1 MPRPRTRSLERF
13 RLNGLI
19 ALITGAGR
27 GLGEA
32 CAIALADA
40 GAEVI
45 LMSRTESELDDLK
58 ARIESDGGIART
70 AICDAAVPAAIAA
83 VVPALGPIDILV
95 NNAGTNIP
103 EPFLDVSLDHLDT
116 ILNLNVRGAFLMA
129 QAVARGMVM
138 RGQGGSIINMSSQM
152 GHVGAPNRTAYCAS
166 KHAIEGLTKAMGVE
180 LAPHR
185 IRTNSVGPTFVET
198 PLAKK
203 FLDDPAFSKDVLER
217 IPMGKL
223 GQVED
228 VADAVVYLAAPASN
242 MVTGTSLLV
251 DGGWTAR

>member
-1 MPRPRTRSLERF
+1 MSQSRTRSPDRF
-13 RLNGLI
+13 RLDGLV
-19 ALITGAGR
+19 ALVTGAGR

-32 CAIALADA
+32 CAIALSEA

-45 LMSRTESELDDLK
+45 LMSRTQSELDDLK
-58 ARIESDGGIART
+58 IRIESDDGIART
-70 AICDAAVPAAIAA
+70 AVCDAANPAAIAR
-83 VVPALGPIDILV
+83 VIPKLGRIDILV

-103 EPFLDVSLDHLDT
+103 EPFLDVSLEHLDT
-116 ILNLNVRGAFLMA
+116 ILNLNLRGAYLMA
-129 QAVARGMVM
+129 QAVARGMVE
-138 RGQGGSIINMSSQM
+138 RGKGGSIIHMSSQM

-166 KHAIEGLTKAMGVE
+166 KHAIEGLTKAMGIE
-180 LAPHR
+180 LAPHA

-198 PLAKK
+198 PLAAG
-203 FLDDPAFSKDVLER
+203 FLKDPTFAKDVLER

-228 VADAVVYLAAPASN
+228 VADAVVYLAAPASK

>member
-1 MPRPRTRSLERF
+1 MSRRLENRT
-13 RLNGLI
+13 
-19 ALITGAGR
+19 ALIVGGAAGIGR
-27 GLGEA
+27 A
-32 CAIALADA
+32 T
-40 GAEVI
+40 AEVFLSNGAI
-45 LMSRTESELDDLK
+45 LVIADKDASALEQTEEELK
-58 ARIESDGGIART
+58 ACEKLLTFKMDVTDTDGINSVLREIVLKLGRLDTVVNSAGIDLNCPFETMSMSDWSDVLNVNLTGPINV
-70 AICDAAVPAAIAA
+70 CHAALPLLKASPAA
-83 VVPALGPIDILV
+83 
-95 NNAGTNIP
+95 
-103 EPFLDVSLDHLDT
+103 
-116 ILNLNVRGAFLMA
+116 
-129 QAVARGMVM
+129 
-138 RGQGGSIINMSSQM
+138 SIINIAS
-152 GHVGAPNRTAYCAS
+152 GAGLLPIANRTAYCAS

-228 VADAVVYLAAPASN
+228 VADAIVYLAAPASN